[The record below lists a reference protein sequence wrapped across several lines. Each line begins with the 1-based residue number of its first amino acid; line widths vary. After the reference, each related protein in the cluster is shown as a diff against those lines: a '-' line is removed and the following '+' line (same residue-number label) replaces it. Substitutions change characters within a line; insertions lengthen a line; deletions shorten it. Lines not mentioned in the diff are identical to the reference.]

1 MSKFF
6 SLLHLRRPNEGPLR
20 SLVRLLALVII
31 ILASALAFWYNSKSQ
46 MDKIVNQ
53 EIYTIDST
61 RTLSHEQEKSIN
73 VYQKAFLDEYGIR
86 LIIKV
91 SSSEDFDYHTPKGS
105 KVPYLFILI
114 KPYAKEI
121 SFEMSPLV
129 KVALGEDFIKKL
141 SEEYILA
148 SFPEWP
154 KGLFESL
161 NALTLHM
168 DETVN
173 ESAQK

>member
-73 VYQKAFLDEYGIR
+73 VYQKAFLGD
-86 LIIKV
+86 
-91 SSSEDFDYHTPKGS
+91 
-105 KVPYLFILI
+105 
-114 KPYAKEI
+114 
-121 SFEMSPLV
+121 
-129 KVALGEDFIKKL
+129 
-141 SEEYILA
+141 
-148 SFPEWP
+148 
-154 KGLFESL
+154 
-161 NALTLHM
+161 
-168 DETVN
+168 
-173 ESAQK
+173 